1 MTTWEDAQQF
11 IKAHEGK
18 PLAEVALLLGKLPQ
32 LPKDYILNQIN
43 GRAKAKQKLPEF
55 YANEQIIYPSYLSME
70 QCSSEATAYYKA
82 HLFQGKLAIDL
93 TCGFGVDTYYLSKRF
108 EQVITIEPNA
118 ELIDITT
125 HNYEALNAQNISVV
139 QSTAEEYLPTAPQ
152 VNLIYIDPSRRVKTR
167 KVFKLVDGVPNVV
180 ELLPRMLQLA
190 PHVMIKTSPLQD
202 ITQCLRELTNV
213 KEVHVV
219 ALNNECKEVVY
230 ILERNFSGEPL
241 IKTINLGKETQ
252 HFDFYLSNETTVKI
266 SYTEQ
271 GNYVYEPNAAILK
284 AGAFNSLCTKF
295 ALQKLAPNSHVYVS
309 DELISNFP
317 GRRFGLKHICA
328 YNAKELAA
336 LGITQANITT
346 RNFPYSVDVIRKKLK
361 LKDGGDT
368 YIFATKN
375 KFDKPIL
382 LVCNSIIIK

>member
-1 MTTWEDAQQF
+1 MTTWEDAKQF

-82 HLFQGKLAIDL
+82 QLFKGKLAIDL

-152 VNLIYIDPSRRVKTR
+152 ADLIYIDPSRRVKTR

-202 ITQCLRELTNV
+202 ITQCLHELTNV

-219 ALNNECKEVVY
+219 ALNNECKEVLY

-252 HFDFYLSNETTVKI
+252 HFDFYLRNETTVKI

-284 AGAFNSLCTKF
+284 AGAFNSLCAKF
-295 ALQKLAPNSHVYVS
+295 DLQKLAPNSHLYVS

-317 GRRFGLKHICA
+317 GRRFSLK
-328 YNAKELAA
+328 
-336 LGITQANITT
+336 
-346 RNFPYSVDVIRKKLK
+346 
-361 LKDGGDT
+361 T
-368 YIFATKN
+368 YLCIQ
-375 KFDKPIL
+375 
-382 LVCNSIIIK
+382 C